1 MVLAEWALVI
11 KDNRVGHLWY
21 ETVIFG
27 TITNYLNYEFIL
39 LISTVEGRGGG
50 GRNSKGSRKYFFKA
64 ILNC

>member
-39 LISTVEGRGGG
+39 LISTVKGRGVGIV
-50 GRNSKGSRKYFFKA
+50 RVAENIFLKQS
-64 ILNC
+64 